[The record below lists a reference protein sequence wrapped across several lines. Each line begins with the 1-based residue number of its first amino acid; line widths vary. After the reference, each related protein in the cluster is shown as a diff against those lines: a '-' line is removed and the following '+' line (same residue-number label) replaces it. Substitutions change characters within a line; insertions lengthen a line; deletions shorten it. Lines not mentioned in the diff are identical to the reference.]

1 MSQTGTDVESTLRAR
16 LAALHPQ
23 VLEIHDDSAAHVGH
37 AGAAGGAGHF
47 SVLIVS
53 EVFAGLSRVKRHE
66 QVYRQV
72 GDLLPHPVH
81 ALSIKA
87 LAPQELPS

>member
-1 MSQTGTDVESTLRAR
+1 MTDTRADVASTLRAR

-23 VLEIHDDSAAHVGH
+23 VLEIHDDSAAHAGH

-87 LAPQELPS
+87 LTPQELPS

>member
-1 MSQTGTDVESTLRAR
+1 VSEGKTDVASTLRAR
-16 LAALHPQ
+16 LSALQPQ
-23 VLEIHDDSAAHVGH
+23 VLEIRDDSAAHAGH
-37 AGAAGGAGHF
+37 AGAAAGGGHF

-53 EVFAGLSRVKRHE
+53 EVFAGLSRLKRHE
-66 QVYRQV
+66 QVYRHV